1 MNCELFVGNLPFS
14 TTEES
19 LKDFFNVYGT
29 VESSKIIKDLP
40 TGRSKGFGFV
50 RMSSE
55 SEATAAINGLNDKDY
70 EGRPLRVN
78 FAGEKPERS
87 TSPRPYGAR
96 AHSA

>member
-14 TTEES
+14 TTEDA
-19 LKDFFNVYGT
+19 LKNFFSAYGT

-55 SEATAAINGLNDKDY
+55 SEAAAAINGLNEKEF
-70 EGRPLRVN
+70 EGRSLRVN
-78 FAGEKPERS
+78 FAGEKPERQG
-87 TSPRPYGAR
+87 PRPYGQR
-96 AHSA
+96 AHGA